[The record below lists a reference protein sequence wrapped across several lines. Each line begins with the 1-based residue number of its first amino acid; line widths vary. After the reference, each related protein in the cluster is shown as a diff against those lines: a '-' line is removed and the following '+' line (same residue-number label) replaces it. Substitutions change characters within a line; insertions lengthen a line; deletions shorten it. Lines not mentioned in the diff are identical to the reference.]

1 MSSNGKAAGEAT
13 DRELEEALGSF
24 RQCVHA
30 WSETALSRPR
40 AEAQAARPTIWRLA
54 AAWALG
60 GVLAAG
66 SVAAG
71 TYERHHRQELAR
83 IAAAQAAQAARQQQL
98 AAEKRAQENRNLLA
112 TVDSEVSQA
121 VPQAMEPLAELM
133 NGDMS
138 Q

>member
-40 AEAQAARPTIWRLA
+40 AEAQAARPRSWRLA
-54 AAWALG
+54 AAWVLG
-60 GVLAAG
+60 GVLAAVSLSG
-66 SVAAG
+66 SL
-71 TYERHHRQELAR
+71 YERHHRQDLAR
-83 IAAAQAAQAARQQQL
+83 IAAAQAARQRQL
-98 AAEKRAQENRNLLA
+98 AAQERAQADRNLLT
-112 TVDSEVSQA
+112 TVNYDISQA
-121 VPQAMEPLAELM
+121 VPQAMEPLADLM
-133 NGDMS
+133 DAGAN